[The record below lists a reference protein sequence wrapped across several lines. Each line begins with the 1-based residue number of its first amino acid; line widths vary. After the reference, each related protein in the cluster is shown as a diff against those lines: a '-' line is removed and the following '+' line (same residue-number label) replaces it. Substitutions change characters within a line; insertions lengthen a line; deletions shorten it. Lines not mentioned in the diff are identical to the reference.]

1 MTPSQLH
8 ILQYQTVDA
17 TTRGCI
23 IMLQICTISDRRPAA
38 ESKSLVVVAFQTTRF
53 SSPLKY
59 QNKYATLEGTEG
71 SLRMLVFTNFG

>member
-59 QNKYATLEGTEG
+59 QNKYICHTGRYG
-71 SLRMLVFTNFG
+71 RQFKNVGVY